1 MGDRSVSRKG
11 RPAVE
16 WVFGSASAIVVAAL
30 ILFLGRQA
38 LFEEPTP
45 PDLAATVERIDRLP
59 GGSAVVVAIENRGDA
74 AASAVA
80 VTAAAPDAAGGVS
93 RRRIE
98 FDYVAAHAVRR
109 GVFLFPATVAAQ
121 DLRVE
126 VDSHVEP

>member
-1 MGDRSVSRKG
+1 MSDRGASGKG

-16 WVFGSASAIVVAAL
+16 WAFGAASAIVVAAL

-38 LFEEPTP
+38 LFENPRP
-45 PDLAATVERIDRLP
+45 PDLAATVERIDRLH
-59 GGSAVVVAIENRGDA
+59 GGSAVIVAVENRGDA

-80 VTAAAPDAAGGVS
+80 VTAAAPDASGSVS

-98 FDYVAAHAVRR
+98 LDYVAAHAVRR
-109 GVFLFPATVAAQ
+109 GVFLFSGTVAAR
-121 DLRVE
+121 DLLVE